1 MPITVRSAPR
11 SRPFRR
17 PRLLLAGVLLPAL
30 LAGCTSAGSGAV
42 ATSTSTATVAGT
54 TVASIGT
61 PAPGS
66 SAGPIT
72 STPAV
77 TSATDSAVPSTP
89 TTTPTTAGKVT
100 TSPPTSPSTAA
111 APKTS
116 VRPAPLPKV
125 TISVQS
131 GASEVSPVEPVT
143 ITAKAGTLRTVVMTN
158 PEGRTVKGGLSADRL
173 SWTSAEPLGYGREYA
188 LTWMAANSQGASS
201 KGSSTFTTVNPGR
214 TMYTSFFPGPKL
226 KTVGVG
232 QPMVV
237 TFDQAPTDRVAAEKA
252 LSVTTVPAV
261 KGSWYWWDDRTL
273 HYRAENYW
281 KPGTRIT
288 VSANIYGVDLGDGVY
303 GETDRTMTVT
313 IGKSKIARV
322 DDATKQME
330 IFVDDKKVR
339 TVPVSLGR
347 NKSITV
353 AGTDI
358 SFVTPSGT
366 YVAQEKYPVKKMNSA
381 SYGLP
386 VESDLGYDKE
396 IPLAVR
402 FSNEG
407 IFVHSAPWSV
417 EDQGVRN
424 VSHGCINVNPKAAKW
439 FFDNFGYG
447 DILTVKGTS
456 TKLAPTDG
464 YGDWNIAWSRW
475 KAGSA
480 LA

>member
-1 MPITVRSAPR
+1 M
-11 SRPFRR
+11 
-17 PRLLLAGVLLPAL
+17 
-30 LAGCTSAGSGAV
+30 
-42 ATSTSTATVAGT
+42 
-54 TVASIGT
+54 
-61 PAPGS
+61 
-66 SAGPIT
+66 
-72 STPAV
+72 
-77 TSATDSAVPSTP
+77 
-89 TTTPTTAGKVT
+89 
-100 TSPPTSPSTAA
+100 
-111 APKTS
+111 
-116 VRPAPLPKV
+116 
-125 TISVQS
+125 
-131 GASEVSPVEPVT
+131 
-143 ITAKAGTLRTVVMTN
+143 
-158 PEGRTVKGGLSADRL
+158 
-173 SWTSAEPLGYGREYA
+173 
-188 LTWMAANSQGASS
+188 
-201 KGSSTFTTVNPGR
+201 
-214 TMYTSFFPGPKL
+214 
-226 KTVGVG
+226 
-232 QPMVV
+232 
-237 TFDQAPTDRVAAEKA
+237 
-252 LSVTTVPAV
+252 
-261 KGSWYWWDDRTL
+261 
-273 HYRAENYW
+273 
-281 KPGTRIT
+281 
-288 VSANIYGVDLGDGVY
+288 
-303 GETDRTMTVT
+303 
-313 IGKSKIARV
+313 

-464 YGDWNIAWSRW
+464 YGDWNIPWSKW

>member
-1 MPITVRSAPR
+1 MTCTVRIWA
-11 SRPFRR
+11 
-17 PRLLLAGVLLPAL
+17 
-30 LAGCTSAGSGAV
+30 
-42 ATSTSTATVAGT
+42 
-54 TVASIGT
+54 
-61 PAPGS
+61 
-66 SAGPIT
+66 
-72 STPAV
+72 
-77 TSATDSAVPSTP
+77 
-89 TTTPTTAGKVT
+89 
-100 TSPPTSPSTAA
+100 STAA
-111 APKTS
+111 AP
-116 VRPAPLPKV
+116 
-125 TISVQS
+125 S
-131 GASEVSPVEPVT
+131 GT
-143 ITAKAGTLRTVVMTN
+143 
-158 PEGRTVKGGLSADRL
+158 
-173 SWTSAEPLGYGREYA
+173 
-188 LTWMAANSQGASS
+188 GA
-201 KGSSTFTTVNPGR
+201 
-214 TMYTSFFPGPKL
+214 
-226 KTVGVG
+226 
-232 QPMVV
+232 
-237 TFDQAPTDRVAAEKA
+237 
-252 LSVTTVPAV
+252 
-261 KGSWYWWDDRTL
+261 YWWDDRTL

-353 AGTDI
+353 ADTDI

-447 DILTVKGTS
+447 DILTVRARPRNWPRPTATATGTFRGAS
-456 TKLAPTDG
+456 GRPAALSPDR
-464 YGDWNIAWSRW
+464 S
-475 KAGSA
+475 GSA
-480 LA
+480 SGLIGRSYVFVQPRQPPLRNRPAVPNDVQQGLGIQHIRFEEPSHRQVPAPDEPDAGMVLGPSPRRAGHRIAHQKRESGSQQGLDRPEQIGGDCVVGNSDSPPIDLIRRQVETAATQEQPVDRYLQEQPTGRIVAARTQPRLLLVGPPVGGESQVTVGPVDLHSSELVAQRRCQVPQRIGHIGLEDSLVGQPVLAAVVCLQPLEERHHAAPEPVERLRLRHVGRLR